1 MEETPQLIGGFKQ
14 KFERFIELYQ
24 KLKQENEE
32 LREENKELQFSV
44 KVKEGEIKDLLE
56 KLETNELAKTFLASS
71 DNQRDA
77 KLKINKIVREIDNC
91 IALLNR

>member
-14 KFERFIELYQ
+14 KFEQFVGLYK

-32 LREENKELQFSV
+32 LKNKNKELLFSV
-44 KVKEGEIKDLLE
+44 KVKEEEIKDLLE
-56 KLETNELAKTFLASS
+56 KLETNDLAKTFLASS
-71 DNQRDA
+71 HNQHDA